1 LLGLLGVVTNISKV
15 LSHYVSG
22 ALTSGIK
29 MQESKSSSSSSS
41 SRIGGSS
48 SSSITGGADSKTG

>member
-41 SRIGGSS
+41 RIGGSF